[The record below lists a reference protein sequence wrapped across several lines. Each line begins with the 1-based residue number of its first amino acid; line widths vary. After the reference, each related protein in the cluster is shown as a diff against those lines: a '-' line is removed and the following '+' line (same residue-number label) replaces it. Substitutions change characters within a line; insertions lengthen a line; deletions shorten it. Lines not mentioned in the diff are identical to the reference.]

1 MPSRDIKDLD
11 HSSSLGFLGRRPII
25 GLLLGLLGLII
36 FSILAMNVQTNGPLT
51 AWDKTISNGLHAW
64 ATSDPPLT
72 VALMQ
77 FGGDVGQTIAGT
89 LITMLALFWLFKRYW
104 YNLAMLIFGVSG
116 GTIWFLILS
125 DYFDRSRPVFPD
137 PLESL
142 SVPGFPS
149 GHSITMVLL
158 YGLIVY
164 LLLPHLSSWRWRL
177 LAVVDYLLL
186 VLWVGFARV
195 YIGSHYPTDV
205 LAGYSF
211 GLAWGA
217 LVFTA
222 VELYRKRRSVQS
234 QKTVDMAPSLGHE
247 FITFILETI
256 H

>member
-1 MPSRDIKDLD
+1 MPSRERIDRDE
-11 HSSSLGFLGRRPII
+11 SNPQGFLGRYPII

-36 FSILAMNVQTNGPLT
+36 FSILAVNVQTNGPLT
-51 AWDKTISNGLHAW
+51 VWDKLISNELHAR
-64 ATSDPPLT
+64 AVKDPPLS
-72 VALMQ
+72 VALMR
-77 FGGDVGQTIAGT
+77 FGGDIGQTIAGT

-104 YNLAMLIFGVSG
+104 YQLAMLIFGVSG

-125 DYFDRSRPVFPD
+125 DFFGRPRPFFPD

-177 LAVVDYLLL
+177 LAVVDYVLL
-186 VLWVGFARV
+186 VLFVGYARV

-222 VELYRKRRSVQS
+222 VELYRKRRTVQS
-234 QKTVDMAPSLGHE
+234 PKTIDMAASPGRDL
-247 FITFILETI
+247 
-256 H
+256 